1 MNGGQ
6 EHQPSMPGATGALA
20 DHAVVIGSGIGGLL
34 AARVLT
40 DYVRRVT
47 IVERDPLPQSPVFR
61 RGVPQA
67 RHAHTLMPRG
77 QAIFERHFPG
87 LMDDLL
93 ANGAT
98 AVDASRDVAFYQDG
112 MWRSPR
118 PGDTQASIV
127 CSRPLLDVAV
137 YRRVTAL
144 SNVDILSEYTT
155 EGLIAD
161 DGRVRVTGVRLRTR
175 GVSGVE
181 ERVVPADLVI
191 DASGRQSHAPR
202 WLYNLGCAPPEE
214 WTINS
219 FVGYVTRIYRR
230 PAGFDEGW
238 KSLYVRPTPAESTRG
253 GVILPLEGDRWHVT
267 LIGVAGDFP
276 PADEAG
282 FLPFAQSLPTPRL
295 YDAIKH
301 AEPLTQPTGY
311 RRTSNRVRRY
321 DKLPRY
327 LEGFLVFGDAVY
339 VLNPMYAQGMTAAA
353 IGSMV
358 LDECLREPSR
368 AAGDMT
374 GLASTFHER
383 LSKAL
388 AGLWRMATTKDWDW
402 PLTEVTDTIFA
413 SA

>member
-1 MNGGQ
+1 
-6 EHQPSMPGATGALA
+6 MPGATGSWAH
-20 DHAVVIGSGIGGLL
+20 HAVVIGSGIGGLL

-47 IVERDPLPQSPVFR
+47 IVERDQLPQSPVFR

-77 QAIFERHFPG
+77 QVIFEQHFPG
-87 LMDDLL
+87 LMDELL
-93 ANGAT
+93 TYGAT
-98 AVDASRDVAFYQDG
+98 AVDPSRDIAFYQG
-112 MWRSPR
+112 GWRSPR
-118 PGDTQASIV
+118 PGDTQVSIV

-137 YRRVTAL
+137 YRRVAAL

-155 EGLIAD
+155 EGLAAD
-161 DGRVRVTGVRLRTR
+161 DQRGRVTGVRLRNLHVP
-175 GVSGVE
+175 GAE
-181 ERVVPADLVI
+181 ERLVPADLVI
-191 DASGRQSHAPR
+191 DASGRQSHAPQ
-202 WLYNLGCAPPEE
+202 WLYSLGYSPPEE

-219 FVGYVTRIYRR
+219 FVGYTTRIYQR
-230 PAGFDEGW
+230 PPEFDDGW
-238 KSLYVRPTPAESTRG
+238 KSLYVRPTPAEGTRG

-267 LIGVAGDFP
+267 LLGVAGDYP
-276 PADEAG
+276 PTDEAD

-295 YDAIKH
+295 YDAIEH
-301 AEPLTQPTGY
+301 AEPLTRPTGY

-353 IGSMV
+353 IGSV
-358 LDECLREPSR
+358 ALDECLRGHSR
-368 AAGDMT
+368 AAGDIA
-374 GLASTFHER
+374 GLAGAFQAR

-388 AGLWRMATTKDWDW
+388 AGLWHMATTKDWDW

-413 SA
+413 SD